1 MKLFNSNFLRSMT
14 STSTMDSL
22 TTQINSKG
30 TCAILLGLFLANDIM
45 GLRAAAVASMANNRA
60 AFARA
65 TIAHITAA
73 NAAILP
79 FQQLQENRKP
89 VKRIGCKPYEREAG
103 HLQADLAKMSFGLVG
118 DYRAYGSSDGEWR
131 KVPTTKR
138 RLIIPIGVSPRRS
151 RRLNPN

>member
-1 MKLFNSNFLRSMT
+1 MT
-14 STSTMDSL
+14 STSMMDSL

-60 AFARA
+60 AFART
-65 TIAHITAA
+65 TIAHITTA

-89 VKRIGCKPYEREAG
+89 VKRIGSKPYEREAR

-138 RLIIPIGVSPRRS
+138 RLIIPMGVSPRRS